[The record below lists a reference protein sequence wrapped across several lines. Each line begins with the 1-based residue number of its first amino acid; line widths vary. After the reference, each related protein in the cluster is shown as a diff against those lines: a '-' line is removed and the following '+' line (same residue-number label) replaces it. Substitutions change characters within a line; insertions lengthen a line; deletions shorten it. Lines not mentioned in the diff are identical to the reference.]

1 MKLLQSRIKSQ
12 DKFTTFLQ
20 KAEQDPIC
28 RKLQLKDFIPT
39 EVQRL
44 TKYTL
49 LLRELYKAAP
59 NETLKSK
66 LEQCMNASTRISTY
80 VNTAVTECENTK
92 RIRDIQSRLDTTNLD
107 SYIEKHARKELANY
121 KVTKNFKKLNFKIC

>member
-1 MKLLQSRIKSQ
+1 M
-12 DKFTTFLQ
+12 FLQ

-49 LLRELYKAAP
+49 LFRELYKAAP
-59 NETLKSK
+59 NEQLKSK
-66 LEQCMNASTRISTY
+66 LEQCMNASSRISTY

-92 RIRDIQSRLDTTNLD
+92 RIREIQSRLDTTALD
-107 SYIEKHARKELANY
+107 TFIEKYARKELSPY
-121 KVTKNFKKLNFKIC
+121 KVTFKCKKFKFKILNYLFILIVEFGYLK